1 MDGRPRGTVRLRLVA
16 AAALGLALAC
26 AGTGGARRPQLEPA
40 APAASPLE
48 VTRAFYVA
56 LHGGDAE
63 AAAKLVGSPNARSA
77 TQSFVSLAN
86 AYHELELAV
95 VERFGPEAA
104 RAVGYRER
112 IAAEDEALRAA
123 TVRESGED
131 AVVTS
136 VGGQTL
142 ATLRKVDG
150 SWRVLLDDA
159 LSTEGGTAALAL
171 EAAAS
176 SEAASRVAPAIRHGL
191 FDAPEDALEAF
202 RNEVSVGL
210 QGGRPDLTE
219 PPEKP
224 APDDVKL

>member
-1 MDGRPRGTVRLRLVA
+1 M
-16 AAALGLALAC
+16 
-26 AGTGGARRPQLEPA
+26 
-40 APAASPLE
+40 
-48 VTRAFYVA
+48 
-56 LHGGDAE
+56 
-63 AAAKLVGSPNARSA
+63 
-77 TQSFVSLAN
+77 
-86 AYHELELAV
+86 
-95 VERFGPEAA
+95 
-104 RAVGYRER
+104 
-112 IAAEDEALRAA
+112 DEALRAA
-123 TVRESGED
+123 TVREGGED

-210 QGGRPDLTE
+210 RGRRPDLTQ

-224 APDDVKL
+224 APGDVKL